1 MTFSKRRNKILAILA
16 LTVFPVP
23 VLAQETVSP
32 RIFDAFECDFGQ
44 VEEAGGTLFHT
55 FSFINGAG
63 SPVRIQRISASCSCV
78 SVSYPQD
85 LIQGGE
91 VGEISVA
98 FNPAGTAGDVLR
110 TVDVYISDS
119 DPAAT
124 LIITAKVKP
133 SEYSVEELYPTLLAD
148 GIRVTS
154 LSHRF
159 GYIKAGAM
167 AERRIDVINTS
178 GKPVTLEAKA
188 GGRYLTVAAPDHLGK
203 GEASSI
209 ILRYT
214 LPDNTDA
221 LGSHSDKVTVVING
235 NTYNRPVETSCIGL
249 GETAGGNGPAPSL
262 QLNTSA
268 IVMRQSLLKKGYSGS
283 FTVKNSGKANLVIYK
298 TDLPEGTE
306 SDLPDGSVIKPG
318 ASRKVTVRS
327 NKISFRIGFVTND
340 PSRPYR
346 EIPAAGK

>member
-1 MTFSKRRNKILAILA
+1 MTFSKRRNKILAFLA
-16 LTVFPVP
+16 LTLFPVP

-32 RIFDAFECDFGQ
+32 LIFDAYECDFGQ
-44 VEEAGGTLFHT
+44 VEEAEGTLFHT

-63 SPVRIQRISASCSCV
+63 FPVRIQRVSASCSCT

-98 FNPAGTAGDVLR
+98 FNPAGTEGDVFR

-133 SEYSVEELYPTLLAD
+133 SEYSVEELYPTLLTD
-148 GIRVTS
+148 GMRASS

-159 GYIKAGAM
+159 GYIKAGSL

-178 GKPVTLEAKA
+178 GKPVTLEAKT
-188 GGRYLTVAAPDHLGK
+188 GGRFLSVASPDHLGK

-214 LPDNTDA
+214 LPDSPDA
-221 LGSHSDKVTVVING
+221 LGSHSDKVTLLING
-235 NTYNRPVETSCIGL
+235 KACDRTLETSFIGL
-249 GETAGGNGPAPSL
+249 GETAGANSPTPSL
-262 QLNTSA
+262 QLNTSS
-268 IVMRQSLLKKGYSGS
+268 IVMKQPLLKKGYSGS
-283 FTVKNSGKANLVIYK
+283 FTVKNSGTANLVIYK

-318 ASRKVTVRS
+318 ASRKVTVNS
-327 NKISFRIGFVTND
+327 NKKSFRLGLVTND